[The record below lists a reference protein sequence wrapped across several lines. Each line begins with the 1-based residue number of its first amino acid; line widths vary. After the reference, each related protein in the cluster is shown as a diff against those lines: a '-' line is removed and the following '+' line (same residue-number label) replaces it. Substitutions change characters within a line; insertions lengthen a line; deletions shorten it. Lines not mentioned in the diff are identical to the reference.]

1 MVNFWYWT
9 FLKASFNFLLFC
21 NSRSSLLIDSSL
33 LFTSKDYILVF
44 HNVKIIWKVKSTYL
58 LICTRNFDFST
69 LHQIFNSWGALLD
82 GFQNI
87 ITMKSIVTNTIT
99 STKLVISFLILSLI
113 SSYFLFMLSISTKEN
128 GMWGYTSGFWCEL
141 STTPRIYGSF
151 SFKKLIRDFF
161 EERQI
166 SKSTLLM

>member
-33 LFTSKDYILVF
+33 LFTPKGYILVF
-44 HNVKIIWKVKSTYL
+44 HNVKIIWKAKSTYL

-99 STKLVISFLILSLI
+99 STKLVISFLILYLI
-113 SSYFLFMLSISTKEN
+113 SSDFLFVLCQWI
-128 GMWGYTSGFWCEL
+128 WWQL
-141 STTPRIYGSF
+141 STIP
-151 SFKKLIRDFF
+151 
-161 EERQI
+161 
-166 SKSTLLM
+166 SKSGSYAFQTFILDVLEEFQR